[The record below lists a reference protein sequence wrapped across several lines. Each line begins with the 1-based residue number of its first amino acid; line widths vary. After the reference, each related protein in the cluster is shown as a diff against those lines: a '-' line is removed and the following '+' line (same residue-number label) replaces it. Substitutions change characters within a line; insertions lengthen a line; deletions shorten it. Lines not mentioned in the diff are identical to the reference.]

1 MKLSQDMEGRIRVR
15 KKRKRRRLRKWVKIT
30 LTLLFLITAATITY
44 IFSIYNHAKTTVT
57 EEMNINLNS
66 IDDKK
71 TKSKIENK
79 EIINVLLLG
88 VDERQ
93 EVEGSRSDTIILM
106 SLDPKKEKLTMVSI
120 PRDTRTVMAK
130 KGKKDKINAV
140 FSYGGPDMAI
150 ETVENFLDIDLDY
163 YVQINIEGLADLV
176 DAIGGISVNNEI
188 EWYDEGFYKQGYH
201 FKKGKIQLDG
211 AKTIGYVRMRHLDPT
226 GDFGR
231 TERQRKVIRAIID
244 KGTSFATVTK
254 INGLID
260 VLGKNMIT
268 NIKFNEIKKLIVNY
282 KNVVNNINGYM
293 VQGEDDTINGVYYYI
308 VSDEEVSKVQ
318 DMVTGGRSKKS

>member
-1 MKLSQDMEGRIRVR
+1 MLYAKIFLMFRVMKLSQDMEGRIRVR
-15 KKRKRRRLRKWVKIT
+15 KKRKRKRLRKWVKIT

-130 KGKKDKINAV
+130 KGKKDKINAA

-163 YVQINIEGLADLV
+163 YVQINMEGLADLV

-211 AKTIGYVRMRHLDPT
+211 AKTIGYVRM
-226 GDFGR
+226 
-231 TERQRKVIRAIID
+231 
-244 KGTSFATVTK
+244 TS
-254 INGLID
+254 
-260 VLGKNMIT
+260 
-268 NIKFNEIKKLIVNY
+268 
-282 KNVVNNINGYM
+282 
-293 VQGEDDTINGVYYYI
+293 
-308 VSDEEVSKVQ
+308 
-318 DMVTGGRSKKS
+318 